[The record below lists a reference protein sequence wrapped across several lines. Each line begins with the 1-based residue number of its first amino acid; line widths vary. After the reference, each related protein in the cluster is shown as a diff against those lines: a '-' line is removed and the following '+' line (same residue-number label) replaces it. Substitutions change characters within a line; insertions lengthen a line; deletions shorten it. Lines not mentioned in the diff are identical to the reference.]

1 MMTRSF
7 RLAAVVVAVAGLS
20 SCQPPPPT
28 LDLLVATV
36 RPDTDATVTITA
48 TNGDGTAG
56 TGLVELSTTLGNLG
70 AGSLTLVEGSA
81 RTTVRC
87 SRSTPGCAA
96 GGMLQVTARWTSSSG
111 LITQSATARIV
122 AAIEPNPDA
131 GVVVDAGVRD
141 AGVDAGVSSDAGVVV
156 DAGLVIVDGTP
167 LNLAP
172 GEGLVLGRLG
182 SPRTLGFS
190 PFSSA
195 AVVRVGFDRMPD
207 QAVILSNRLVYVR
220 NGNVWVWQEDDI
232 FPDAGVDAGEV
243 DAGEMDAGELDAGEV
258 DAGELDAGAP
268 DAGMADAGVRDGG
281 ADAGV
286 DAGPDT
292 GPFPLFAP
300 EANDPFL
307 ATCDGRFGA
316 DAGLVRALVTT
327 PAGGLWLGCSRR
339 PDAGIELYANNQL
352 QVTTSEA
359 ATPIAANEVMVL
371 ALTDDGGLR
380 LFSNNVTPQLQGLTA
395 RTFARAA
402 RATSSGFEVLAFDP
416 VFNLCTIVSI
426 DLATGTMRDFQLPP
440 PVPAGSSCLDAQFFG
455 QRDALLYVV
464 QPPSAGVQAIPFA
477 RSRTDAG
484 IDAGTRDGGADAGV
498 DAGMRVDAGSFSGF
512 FFVEGPPSEFKAMPP
527 TLSIDFSRPVKVVTP

>member
-7 RLAAVVVAVAGLS
+7 RLAAVVVAVAAVS

-48 TNGDGTAG
+48 TNGDGTGG
-56 TGLVELSTTLGNLG
+56 TGLVELSTSLGNLG

-122 AAIEPNPDA
+122 ATIEPTTDA
-131 GVVVDAGVRD
+131 GVVDAGVRD
-141 AGVDAGVSSDAGVVV
+141 AGTDAGVSNDAGMPVL

-195 AVVRVGFDRMPD
+195 AVVRLGFDRMPD
-207 QAVILSNRLVYVR
+207 HAVILSNRLVYVR

-232 FPDAGVDAGEV
+232 FPDGGADAGEV
-243 DAGEMDAGELDAGEV
+243 DGGELDAGELDAGEV
-258 DAGELDAGAP
+258 DAGEFDAGVDAGLDAGA
-268 DAGMADAGVRDGG
+268 RDGG

-307 ATCDGRFGA
+307 ATCDGRFGP

-339 PDAGIELYANNQL
+339 ADSGIELYANNQL
-352 QVTTSEA
+352 QVMTSEA
-359 ATPIAANEVMVL
+359 ASPIAANEVAVL

-380 LFSNNVTPQLQGLTA
+380 LFSNGVTPQLQGLTA

-402 RATSSGFEVLAFDP
+402 RTTSSGFEVLAFDP
-416 VFNLCTIVSI
+416 VFNLCTIVTI

-464 QPPSAGVQAIPFA
+464 QPPSGGVQAIPFA

-512 FFVEGPPSEFKAMPP
+512 FFAEGPPSEFKAMPP